1 MLDYE
6 EDSLLFFEV
15 LVHSY
20 KLYEIDDEFR
30 GVNFFLF
37 FLFYVSYWLSL
48 NVSLRPGCIIVND
61 SDSSYSD

>member
-37 FLFYVSYWLSL
+37 FLFYVSY
-48 NVSLRPGCIIVND
+48 
-61 SDSSYSD
+61 